1 MSNSKNVRHALIH
14 LAGMII
20 CIFCLTMSMLIKG
33 LPPFA
38 NVGVCIMAAVQG
50 AGLFWYLSEDSAPRN
65 RFLRL
70 LLFLIRLSVLAAL
83 GLTAYLCVILSSE
96 FHRDIKPDAVGHIS
110 ELDMEAV
117 ENAENCYVFKSGN
130 LYIFFPQYQKVASV
144 FAEDYP
150 SMKDERITYYATSAF
165 FSRVD
170 NHFSHDV
177 VVGAHAQD
185 GVYYEGTEED
195 NLSAF
200 TFYDG
205 EAHFV
210 LDDPD
215 AAIRLAAENG
225 GDGFEQFMAVWD
237 GKDEGIRLGK
247 LRCFRVLSEINGRV
261 CVIEGAVPT
270 SYSSFIQSVID
281 LGVEK
286 AIYLD
291 MGGKSTYSK
300 YQNNKGEAITLFSVP
315 LPINHQ
321 WVVFYK

>member
-1 MSNSKNVRHALIH
+1 MSKSKNVRSALIH
-14 LAGMII
+14 LTGMII

-50 AGLFWYLSEDSAPRN
+50 AGLFWYLSEDSAPQN

-165 FSRVD
+165 FSRFD

-185 GVYYEGTEED
+185 GVYYEGAEED

-200 TFYDG
+200 TFYNG

-270 SYSSFIQSVID
+270 SYSTFVQSVID

-291 MGGKSTYSK
+291 MGAKSTYSK
-300 YQNNKGEAITLFSVP
+300 YRNNEGEAITLFSVP

>member
-1 MSNSKNVRHALIH
+1 MSKNRNVRYALIH
-14 LAGMII
+14 LAGMFI
-20 CIFCLTMSMLIKG
+20 CIFCLSISMLIG
-33 LPPFA
+33 SLPPIA
-38 NVGVCIMAAVQG
+38 NVGVVIMTVVHG
-50 AGLFWYLSEDSAPRN
+50 AGLFWYLSENSTPKN

-70 LLFLIRLSVLAAL
+70 VLFLIRISILATL
-83 GLTAYLCVILSSE
+83 GLTAYLLVLFSSQ

-165 FSRVD
+165 FSRID
-170 NHFSHDV
+170 PHFNHDI

-200 TFYDG
+200 TFYNG

-210 LDDPD
+210 HDDPD
-215 AAIRLAAENG
+215 DAIRLAAENG
-225 GDGFEQFMAVWD
+225 GDGFEQFMAIWD
-237 GKDEGIRLGK
+237 GKDDGIQIRK

-261 CVIEGAVPT
+261 CVIEGAAPT

-300 YQNNKGEAITLFSVP
+300 YRNNEGKAITLFSVP